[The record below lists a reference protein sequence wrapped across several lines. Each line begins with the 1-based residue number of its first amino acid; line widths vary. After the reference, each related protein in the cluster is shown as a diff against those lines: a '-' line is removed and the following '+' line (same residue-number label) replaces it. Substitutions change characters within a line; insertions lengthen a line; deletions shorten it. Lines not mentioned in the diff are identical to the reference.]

1 MSTAPNSAQPT
12 KAQFRPAGRFSW
24 ILHSREGMIGL
35 LLLVAVLAIALLG
48 PFVAPH
54 SLTSSIGTAGAS
66 PSADALLGTD
76 ALGRDVLSRV
86 LHGGA
91 KGLGITAVAV
101 ALAYLIGISVGMAAG
116 LSRSFFDPIL
126 MRTVDLF
133 QVFPSLLLLLVLVTG
148 AGTGTGVLTA
158 GIVMVMFPG
167 VARLVRSATLEVSV
181 TGYVEAAIARGESSL
196 AVMRREIL
204 PNISHTVLADL
215 GVRFS
220 AAITLAASMN
230 FLGLGSQP
238 PAADWG
244 LMIAENR
251 LIMSS
256 NVWAVLAPAI
266 LLAALVVSV
275 NLLSDAYVHT
285 NRRGRN
291 R

>member
-1 MSTAPNSAQPT
+1 MSTVSSSVQPPR
-12 KAQFRPAGRFSW
+12 AGLRPLARFSW
-24 ILHSREGMIGL
+24 LLHSREGMIGFF
-35 LLLVAVLAIALLG
+35 LLVVVLGIALLG
-48 PFVAPH
+48 PVLAPH
-54 SLTSSIGTAGAS
+54 SLTSSIGSAGDG

-76 ALGRDVLSRV
+76 VLGRDVLSRI
-86 LHGGA
+86 LHGGVPV
-91 KGLGITAVAV
+91 LGVTAVAV
-101 ALAYLIGISVGMAAG
+101 VFAYLVGILVGITAG
-116 LSRSFFDPIL
+116 LSRSYIDPIL

-148 AGTGTGVLTA
+148 AGTGTAVLTA

-181 TGYVEAAIARGESSL
+181 TGYVESALARGESSF
-196 AVMRREIL
+196 AVMRREIF
-204 PNISHTVLADL
+204 PNISHTILADL

-238 PAADWG
+238 PAANWG

-256 NVWAVLAPAI
+256 NIWAVLAPAM
-266 LLAALVVSV
+266 LLAALVVAV
-275 NLLSDAYVHT
+275 NLLSDAYIHA